1 MSRSPAS
8 GRFSDWVE
16 EQQRREAGAAEEE
29 GTEGGSLL
37 GRITSFPDDIAT
49 QLEGLSGSLPDSGI
63 LSSAFRARVKQS
75 VMLLLVA
82 VFFAV
87 MAVVVG
93 LPTIVLK
100 PTKFIFCTA
109 MSTLCAIA
117 AIIVMQKPEVF
128 VSNLFKSGISN
139 AVPFLLLLTSLCV
152 TIYVTIFMH
161 SYIMT
166 MGALGMQAACTF
178 WFLASF
184 IPGGSK
190 GLEVLARAGY
200 AIVSTAIRPIIYMC
214 SKTISMIFSRI
225 FSS

>member
-1 MSRSPAS
+1 
-8 GRFSDWVE
+8 VE
-16 EQQRREAGAAEEE
+16 EQQRRDAAGSGADEAGD
-29 GTEGGSLL
+29 TGGLSLL
-37 GRITSFPDDIAT
+37 GRITSFPDDVAS

-87 MAVVVG
+87 MAIFVG
-93 LPTIVLK
+93 LPTIVIK

-117 AIIVMQKPEVF
+117 AIVVMQKPEVF
-128 VSNLFKSGISN
+128 VASLFGSGISN
-139 AVPFLLLLTSLCV
+139 ALPFFLLLASLCITV
-152 TIYVTIFMH
+152 YVTLFMH
-161 SYIMT
+161 SYVMT
-166 MGALGMQAACTF
+166 MGTLGLQAVCTF

-200 AIVSTAIRPIIYMC
+200 SIVTTALRPIIYLC
-214 SKTISMIFSRI
+214 TKTISMALSRI